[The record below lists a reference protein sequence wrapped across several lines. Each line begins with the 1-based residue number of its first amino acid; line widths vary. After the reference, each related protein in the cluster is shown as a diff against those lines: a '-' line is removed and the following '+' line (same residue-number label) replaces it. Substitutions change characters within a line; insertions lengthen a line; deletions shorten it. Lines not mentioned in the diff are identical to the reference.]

1 MRHRETTN
9 RGKQMTSLDLFAE
22 PKARTTDP
30 ETSKA
35 AAKKVNSSSDR
46 DELLSAVRKS
56 GESGL
61 TLKEY
66 CEARGYQMSSKS
78 SRCKELETA
87 GLIFYLGDKR
97 DGSRIMRPIES
108 DRGFRVC
115 GKCQGVLVSFY
126 GYQCQRCP

>member
-1 MRHRETTN
+1 MS
-9 RGKQMTSLDLFAE
+9 SLDLFAE

-35 AAKKVNSSSDR
+35 AANKVDSSTDR
-46 DELLSAVRKS
+46 KELLAAVVKS

-66 CEARGYQMSSKS
+66 CEARSFQMSSKS

-97 DGSRIMRPIES
+97 DGLRIMRPIES

-115 GKCQGVLVSFY
+115 GKCGNVLTAFY
-126 GYQCQRCP
+126 NHECQKCKTTNE